1 LYEYN
6 SSIQIIPFASTLFFL
21 SGSGVAGYG
30 FNCISGSGF
39 NCISGSGLDI
49 QIQAGQNGPQ
59 KQGKSIKKQ
68 RNEFE
73 TEERFVFVKLTWKAT
88 LAGGLSGKYSC
99 E

>member
-1 LYEYN
+1 VTN
-6 SSIQIIPFASTLFFL
+6 
-21 SGSGVAGYG
+21 
-30 FNCISGSGF
+30 
-39 NCISGSGLDI
+39 
-49 QIQAGQNGPQ
+49 
-59 KQGKSIKKQ
+59 IKKQ